1 MFSLA
6 DVASHLAWLDPF
18 LEPLWT
24 GWGTPVSTLE
34 TVAFALSIWMVGCN
48 LRVNPLGWPL
58 AILSSALYALLFVR
72 SRLYGE
78 AGLQLVFI
86 AMSFWGWWQWLRG
99 DHGAPLP
106 ITALRP
112 RAWAWLAPL
121 AVLATFGY
129 GWMLTRLT
137 NAYAPYVD
145 SAVLVLSVIAQL
157 LMMRRKLESWWL
169 WLLVNSI
176 AVPLYYSRGL
186 HLTSILYV
194 GFWINALVALRH
206 WRHLMRDE
214 AKAAHAA
221 A

>member
-1 MFSLA
+1 MNLSNPAFQLELA
-6 DVASHLAWLDPF
+6 ANVAVAGSILLAGRNNVHTWWLGIVGCALFAIVFERSHLYADM
-18 LEPLWT
+18 
-24 GWGTPVSTLE
+24 
-34 TVAFALSIWMVGCN
+34 ALQ
-48 LRVNPLGWPL
+48 
-58 AILSSALYALLFVR
+58 FF
-72 SRLYGE
+72 
-78 AGLQLVFI
+78 FI
-86 AMSFWGWWQWLRG
+86 AVSVLGWWQWLRG

-112 RAWAWLAPL
+112 SAWGWLLPL
-121 AVLATFGY
+121 AVAATFGY

-145 SAVLVLSVIAQL
+145 SAVLVLSMIAQV
-157 LMMRRKLESWWL
+157 LMMRRKLESWWV

-206 WRHLMRDE
+206 WRRLMRTQAPAQAVD
-214 AKAAHAA
+214 AA